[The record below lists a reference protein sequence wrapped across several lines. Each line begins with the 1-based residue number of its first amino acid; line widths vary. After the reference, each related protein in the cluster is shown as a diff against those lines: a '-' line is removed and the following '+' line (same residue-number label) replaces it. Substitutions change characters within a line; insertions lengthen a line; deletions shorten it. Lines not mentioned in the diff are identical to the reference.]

1 MKTPLYD
8 GIQKKAILD
17 IMIPGGY
24 GYYAHAKGKKP
35 SDTAVKGALIGGG
48 VETLSSIGDIVSGDV
63 DLNTLTSPVKG
74 ALRGGVSALTGQM
87 LLPLLLHKLKTVD
100 WSQSG
105 KKALTKGKKLLDK
118 LDDVALPGTN

>member
-1 MKTPLYD
+1 MKTLLLD
-8 GIQKKAILD
+8 GIQKKAVLD
-17 IMIPGGY
+17 ILIPGGY
-24 GYYAHAKGKKP
+24 GYYAHTKSKRP

-48 VETLSSIGDIVSGDV
+48 VETLSSIGDVISGDI

-74 ALRGGVSALTGQM
+74 AVRGGISAVTGQM

-105 KKALTKGKKLLDK
+105 KKALEKGKNLLDK
-118 LDDVALPGTN
+118 LDDVKLPG